1 MDEDGGRRLSG
12 ERGRDQ
18 VLKVEGLDHAYG
30 ASERGVFGLNFSL
43 TKGERVALLGLNGAG
58 KSTTFR
64 AIAGLIPLEK
74 GKVFVGGL
82 DLALARKRA
91 LGQLGYLSE
100 NSPLPLELTPRQYLV
115 GECQLRGVPYERY
128 TPSLIEEFELDSVLE
143 RPMFSL
149 SRGFR
154 KRIGLAASMCHGP
167 SLLLLDEPTAGLDPH
182 QVDQFRNLIKGVS
195 RRCAV
200 LISTHVLAEV
210 EALCQRCLILH
221 LGRLRSELTLP
232 VEGDGRYFVEAQ
244 CSGERP
250 EGALSV
256 EGDGH
261 FCYETPPLME
271 PSQWL
276 AERVRQGWRIR
287 RFEPVQCS
295 LEQDFLRI
303 IGGKNR

>member
-1 MDEDGGRRLSG
+1 LNDDGGRG
-12 ERGRDQ
+12 Q
-18 VLKVEGLDHAYG
+18 VLDVKDLNHAYG
-30 ASERGVFGLNFSL
+30 KSERGIFGLNFSL
-43 TKGERVALLGLNGAG
+43 SKGERVALLGLNGAG

-74 GKVFVGGL
+74 TKVFIGGL
-82 DLALARKRA
+82 DLASKRKEA
-91 LGQLGYLSE
+91 LGKVGYLSE

-115 GECQLRGVPYERY
+115 AECQLRGVSYERY
-128 TPSLIEEFELDSVLE
+128 TPSLVAEFELDSVLE

-182 QVDQFRNLIKGVS
+182 QVEQFRNLIKGVS

-244 CSGERP
+244 FSGGRP
-250 EGALSV
+250 EGAFSV
-256 EGDGH
+256 EGEDR
-261 FCYETPPLME
+261 FCYQTPPLVE

-276 AERVRQGWRIR
+276 AERVKLGWRVW
-287 RFEPVQCS
+287 RFEPVQRS

-303 IGGKNR
+303 IGGKES

>member
-1 MDEDGGRRLSG
+1 MNDDGGRG
-12 ERGRDQ
+12 Q
-18 VLKVEGLDHAYG
+18 VLDVKDLNHAYG
-30 ASERGVFGLNFSL
+30 KSERGIFGLNFSL
-43 TKGERVALLGLNGAG
+43 SKGERVALLGLNGAG

-74 GKVFVGGL
+74 TKVFIGGL
-82 DLALARKRA
+82 DLASKRKEA
-91 LGQLGYLSE
+91 LGKVGYLSE

-115 GECQLRGVPYERY
+115 AECQLRGVSYERY
-128 TPSLIEEFELDSVLE
+128 TPSLVAEFELDSVLE

-182 QVDQFRNLIKGVS
+182 QVEQFRNLIKGVS

-244 CSGERP
+244 FSGGRP
-250 EGALSV
+250 EGAFSV
-256 EGDGH
+256 EGEDR
-261 FCYETPPLME
+261 FCYQTPPLVE

-276 AERVRQGWRIR
+276 AERVKLGWRVW
-287 RFEPVQCS
+287 RFEPVQRS

-303 IGGKNR
+303 IGGKES